1 MAFTA
6 TVTAFQLSATETWT
20 TAKLNQGFNPTI
32 TVTGNLE
39 GVSNWNTVSAVTK
52 TFTVTDLTN
61 DVITAVG
68 HGLSTGQAVTVS
80 STTTL
85 PTGLSST
92 ATYYARA
99 LTVDTLS
106 LHYTSAGASAGTS
119 RVDISA
125 VGSGTH
131 TLSYTVYA
139 TGAPLIY
146 NTGTSKWEYGRVQAA
161 SLPEFVG
168 ATATQPGVRG
178 AVPQPGPA
186 DVTRFLKADGTW
198 ANPDVQETAITK
210 YLSVTAM
217 R

>member
-1 MAFTA
+1 MFTA
-6 TVTAFQLSATETWT
+6 TVTPFQLSPTERWT
-20 TAKLNQGFNPTI
+20 TAKFNQGFNATI

-39 GVSNWNTVSAVTK
+39 SVSNWNTVSAVTK
-52 TFTVTDLTN
+52 TFTATDLVL
-61 DVITAVG
+61 DVITAVA
-68 HGLSTGQAVTVS
+68 HGLSIGQAVTVS
-80 STTTL
+80 STVTL

-106 LHYTSAGASAGTS
+106 LHYTSAGASAGTN

-146 NTGTSKWEYGRVQAA
+146 NTGTSKWEYGRVQAI
-161 SLPEFVG
+161 SLPEAVG
-168 ATATQPGVRG
+168 ATTSQPGVRG
-178 AVPQPGPA
+178 AVPQPGPGA
-186 DVTRFLKADGTW
+186 PEDYLARDMTYRQLPSPSDVGNNL
-198 ANPDVQETAITK
+198 
-210 YLSVTAM
+210 YLNENVY
-217 R
+217 

>member
-1 MAFTA
+1 MAFNA

-20 TAKLNQGFNPTI
+20 TAKFNQGFNPTV

-39 GVSNWNTVSAVTK
+39 SVSNWNTVSAVTK
-52 TFTVTDLTN
+52 TFTASDLVL
-61 DVITAVG
+61 DVITAVA

-80 STTTL
+80 TTTTL

-125 VGSGTH
+125 GGSGTH

-146 NTGTSKWEYGRVQAA
+146 NAGTSKWEYGRVQAI

-168 ATATQPGVRG
+168 ATASAPGVRG
-178 AVPQPGPA
+178 AVPQPGIA
-186 DVTRFLKADGTW
+186 DTAKFLKADGTW
-198 ANPDVQETAITK
+198 ATPDVATTSNLFL
-210 YLSVTAM
+210 YTVTN
-217 R
+217 